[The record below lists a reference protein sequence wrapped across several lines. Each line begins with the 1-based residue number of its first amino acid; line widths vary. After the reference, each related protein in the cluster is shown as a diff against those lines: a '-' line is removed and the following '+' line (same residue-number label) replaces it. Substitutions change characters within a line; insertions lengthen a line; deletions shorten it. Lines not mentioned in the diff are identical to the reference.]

1 MYFLFFTR
9 LTARFMLLFALF
21 WLACPSVYAQTEEQ
35 LFNRLDSLLQV
46 SHEIADRKMARIAEW
61 RREQPSAGSGE
72 AGMYA
77 FNDRMYEEYKAFRY
91 DSAYKYV
98 NRNISLARRL
108 GDSHRYNVS
117 VMKLVHIL
125 SVAGL
130 FDQAE
135 KQMSAID
142 TLTLTGEDRITYY
155 QHYCDLYLFNS
166 EFTTGTDFFDGN
178 LERTQQFRAAI
189 IREAPPQSLLM
200 MSYKA
205 SYTAEFGKVR
215 EAVDMLTAYLH
226 RSHLRSGNRDY
237 SILTSMIAY
246 FYYKLDEP
254 ANRKRYLL
262 LSAISDVQGV
272 VMENNSLRELSSM
285 LFDEGDY
292 DRAYR
297 YLNRSIE
304 DATFYGT
311 RLRNIQASQLIPKVA
326 EAYHASKTRQT
337 HIMYG
342 LLALLGVAVVF
353 LIVALVFTRHYL
365 HRYRQASRQV
375 SQMNLQLADTV
386 DQLRLSNRLLEE
398 GRGIR
403 EQYIGRFLD
412 LSSTMID
419 RAEEYRR
426 QANRLARDS
435 NMKELYALLKG
446 NDFLDENKS
455 LFYENFDTAFLNIYV
470 DFVEK
475 VNLLLEPDGRIY
487 PKDERLSTELRI
499 LALIRLGITETQKIA
514 SILRSSISTIYTYRS
529 KLKARAISKDDFE
542 RQVAEID

>member
-1 MYFLFFTR
+1 MPAPLAR
-9 LTARFMLLFALF
+9 LMPSLLPLILGLWLVCPTA
-21 WLACPSVYAQTEEQ
+21 SAQTEQQ
-35 LFNRLDSLLQV
+35 LFDRLDSLLAD
-46 SHEIADRKMARIAEW
+46 SRRIADRKLDRIESL
-61 RREQPSAGSGE
+61 RRLQWQ
-72 AGMYA
+72 AGMSRERMYDL
-77 FNDRMYEEYKAFRY
+77 NDRMYEEYKAFRY

-98 NRNISLARRL
+98 GRNIALARSL

-135 KQMSAID
+135 KQMAAID
-142 TLTLTGEDRITYY
+142 TLTLTGDDRLAYY

-166 EFTTGTDFFDGN
+166 EFTTGTDFFDAN
-178 LERTQQFRAAI
+178 LRRTQQFRAAI

-200 MSYKA
+200 ISYKA
-205 SYTAEFGKVR
+205 SYTAEYGKVR
-215 EAVDMLTAYLH
+215 EAADMLTAYLR
-226 RSHLRSGNRDY
+226 RSQLRSGDRDY

-254 ANRKRYLL
+254 SSRKRYLL
-262 LSAISDVQGV
+262 LSAISDVQGA

-297 YLNRSIE
+297 YLHRSIE

-311 RLRNIQASQLIPKVA
+311 RLRNIQASQLIPKVV
-326 EAYHASKTRQT
+326 EAYQASKTRQT

-353 LIVALVFTRHYL
+353 LIVALAFTRLYL
-365 HRYRQASRQV
+365 HRYREASRQV
-375 SQMNLQLADTV
+375 SRMNQQLGDTV
-386 DQLRLSNRLLEE
+386 DQLRRSNRLLEE
-398 GRGIR
+398 GSDIR

-412 LSSTMID
+412 LSSTLMD

-426 QANRLARDS
+426 QANRLARDGK
-435 NMKELYALLKG
+435 MKELYDLLKG
-446 NDFLDENKS
+446 SNFSDENKS

-475 VNLLLEPDGRIY
+475 VNLLLEPEGRIY

-529 KLKARAISKDDFE
+529 KLKARALDKDNFE
-542 RQVAEID
+542 RQIAEID